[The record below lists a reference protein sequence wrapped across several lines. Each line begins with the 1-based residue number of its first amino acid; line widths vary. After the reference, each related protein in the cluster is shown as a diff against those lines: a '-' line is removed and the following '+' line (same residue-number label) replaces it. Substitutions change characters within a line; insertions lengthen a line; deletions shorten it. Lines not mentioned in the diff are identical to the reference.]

1 MRYRVESGER
11 PDGLYATL
19 DDRTFAAQRS
29 TTDGTLLLT
38 VVGDEEAPADFDR
51 EHEGKPARVVL
62 ANEVPATFDLRTYVE
77 YENELFEVA
86 PSDQPNLTLRWTRH
100 DPVRAAQLGL
110 TDFSVTVPGKQ
121 LTGLWLTR
129 HDYGKPQA
137 ETEGGDEAKL
147 LRGIGRQLRQ
157 VSGDW
162 SRVAAQFRQ
171 VGDYAELEVRAV
183 GDENGPVS
191 VALPGTP
198 HLTSLFARLRA
209 AMYQPDTGTWFQGTF
224 TLTSEAQFDFDFDA
238 NQEPDWRLPPNDG
251 GEPATES
258 YQVDLTRFPRPA
270 EGLPDW
276 LAARAGVPLTVEFR
290 QARPADSHNEG
301 ERPVV
306 NRPKVP
312 QDQVRGVLDYLFRAP
327 VVLHRPTPQPDIFA
341 APGAPPDVP
350 HAFHTDGTWIWP
362 AAVPH
367 YLRKYGVP
375 PEPELVEHIR
385 AAGFRPPVVRELVR
399 ASAEADLVGKPRPGR
414 TESDI
419 PDTSALARAIRTGG
433 ESARGLRGAETLALL
448 QQRLTEHGVPSSAY
462 KIGADEMPAEGV
474 WTLRRAE
481 NGWEVSRPPSAEPV
495 AFANL
500 AEAARFLLGTLL
512 MLPPVPLEESDQPAD
527 WPILPL
533 RGEPPL
539 SFYRGKRIVVLPAGT
554 TVVRFGPEIGN
565 LVHENTVRFLE
576 TSLAPIRERDRH
588 SYRVQ
593 RAIRVLTG
601 ITGPWGQQPGGATA
615 YLLPRPIAQHLEQG
629 TLSRLE
635 SDEKP
640 G

>member
-38 VVGDEEAPADFDR
+38 VVGDEEAPEGFDR

-77 YENELFEVA
+77 YDDELFEVA
-86 PSDQPNLTLRWTRH
+86 PGDQPNLTLRWTRH

-129 HDYGKPQA
+129 HDYGEPKA
-137 ETEGGDEAKL
+137 ETEGGDQTRI
-147 LRGIGRQLRQ
+147 LRGIGRTLRQ
-157 VSGDW
+157 VPGGW
-162 SRVAAQFRQ
+162 TRVAAQFRQ
-171 VGDYAELEVRAV
+171 VGDYSELEVRAV

-198 HLTSLFARLRA
+198 QLSTLFSQLRA
-209 AMYQPDTGTWFQGTF
+209 AMYQPETGTWFQGTF
-224 TLTSEAQFDFDFDA
+224 TLDADSQFDFDFDA
-238 NQEPDWRLPPNDG
+238 DQEPDWRLPPNDG
-251 GEPATES
+251 GEPARES
-258 YQVDLTRFPRPA
+258 YLVELTRFPRPDKH
-270 EGLPDW
+270 LPDW
-276 LAARAGVPLTVEFR
+276 LGAKAGLPLTVGFR
-290 QARPADSHNEG
+290 QARPVDAHNEG

-306 NRPKVP
+306 NRPPVP
-312 QDQVRGVLDYLFRAP
+312 PDQVRGVLDYLFRSP
-327 VVLHRPTPQPDIFA
+327 VVLHRPVPQPDIF

-350 HAFHTDGTWIWP
+350 QAFHTDGTWIWP

-385 AAGFRPPVVRELVR
+385 AAGFRPPIVRDLVR
-399 ASAEADLVGKPRPGR
+399 ATAEADVLGKPRPGR
-414 TESDI
+414 TEADI
-419 PDTSALARAIRTGG
+419 PDDSSLARAVRG
-433 ESARGLRGAETLALL
+433 EPTLGLRSAETLALL
-448 QQRLTEHGVPSSAY
+448 QQRLVEHGVPSSAY
-462 KIGADEMPAEGV
+462 RIGANEVPAEGV

-481 NGWEVSRPPSAEPV
+481 NGWEVSRPPAAEPV

-500 AEAARFLLGTLL
+500 ADAARFLLGTLL
-512 MLPPVPLEESDQPAD
+512 MLPPQAPDESDQPAD
-527 WPILPL
+527 WPILPM

-539 SFYRGKRIVVLPAGT
+539 SFFRGKRIVVLPAGT
-554 TVVRFGPEIGN
+554 TVVRFGPETGN
-565 LVHENTVRFLE
+565 LVHANSVRFLE
-576 TSLAPIRERDRH
+576 TSLTPDRERDRH
-588 SYRVQ
+588 EYRVQ
-593 RAIRVLTG
+593 RTIRVLTG
-601 ITGPWGQQPGGATA
+601 VTAPWAQQPGGATA

-629 TLSRLE
+629 ALSRL
-635 SDEKP
+635 
-640 G
+640 